1 MINQK
6 NRNPQHIQI
15 LNTMRTILEPWSPD
29 IDDLRKITESTNL
42 LTDLG
47 MDSIGILQMLLDIE
61 KEYDIKI
68 KQNELDSTIT
78 SKIGNFINLIERKL
92 SEAH

>member
-6 NRNPQHIQI
+6 NRKPQRIQI
-15 LNTMRTILEPWSPD
+15 LNTMRIILEPWSPD
-29 IDDLRKITESTNL
+29 IDDPSKITESTNL

-68 KQNELDSTIT
+68 KQNELDSTLA

-92 SEAH
+92 NEAH

>member
-92 SEAH
+92 NEAH